1 MSLSSLIMV
10 MLVRRFL
17 AVMVVFLVL
26 GLTVSSAMAASDV
39 VPKSTQSISRPSGC
53 PCCFENI
60 SSSIDFKVQVLQ
72 GAASYLIAMHVLS
85 RDIPDIKDSL
95 NQNVKLVRPQYY
107 LSYVR
112 IGKVGNSTIEQ
123 VVIPLLVKTENGEYK
138 GILVSL
144 RNSTGVYSVL
154 AIQIGSE
161 EIYGTYIER
170 SLNGTVKDSGAIHI
184 LFNRSLV
191 QKYSSIL
198 PQSKIVVPLDKFM
211 KVCTWTVNKVCEKGF
226 GRFIPCGFCWGAP
239 LWPIGPV
246 VCFLVCWYLEDKV
259 LEKICQG
266 SAEAL
271 CKKLAESLVIIE

>member
-1 MSLSSLIMV
+1 MKRL
-10 MLVRRFL
+10 L
-17 AVMVVFLVL
+17 AVVVVFLVL
-26 GLTVSSAMAASDV
+26 GLTASSAMAASDT

-53 PCCFENI
+53 PCCSGNV
-60 SSSIDFKVQVLQ
+60 SSKNFKIQVLR
-72 GAASYLIAMHVLS
+72 GATSYLIAMHVFS
-85 RDIPDIKDSL
+85 ADVPDIVRHL
-95 NQNVKLVRPQYY
+95 NQSVELIRPQYS

-112 IGKVGNSTIEQ
+112 IGKVGNSTVEQ
-123 VVIPLLVKTENGEYK
+123 VVVPLLIKTENGEHK
-138 GILVSL
+138 GILLSL

-161 EIYGTYIER
+161 EIYGVYIER
-170 SLNGTVKDSGAIHI
+170 YLDGTVKDSGVMHI

-259 LEKICQG
+259 LEKICRG
-266 SAEAL
+266 STEAL